1 MALHAAAAR
10 RRLGVLLGGDTGLAL
25 LSEANA
31 WMFGAG
37 VSNVDGITRMLAPGF
52 QTRNLRHLPT

>member
-1 MALHAAAAR
+1 
-10 RRLGVLLGGDTGLAL
+10 VLLGGDTGLAL